1 LVSSKQVVA
10 GTQSGSTQHKQ
21 STQVVESYSASKQD
35 SSIISQRLNQ
45 SSAVAKAMNQ
55 SSTEQANITAVNN
68 DKFASSLRETN
79 QAQINQTK
87 DMSVIDHHRK
97 QSQNQKYSR
106 TESTGFDS
114 RANQGYESRTSI
126 SGYDSRAT
134 GSFDARAVAGY
145 GQTWTN
151 RQDFGASRQDQLS
164 LHSAAR
170 QEHSASRY
178 ESSMSTSGSRQEQ
191 SRGLGFSTKEHQHS
205 SSTSQQRS
213 YRATSKTLIGG
224 MDSIQPA
231 GGDSIQPARRKTWA
245 ESSILH
251 GSTSG
256 YAIGSSYAQDYHQH
270 QCPASKVYTQES
282 PYKYSRQDSSGHK
295 RFMPAN

>member
-1 LVSSKQVVA
+1 
-10 GTQSGSTQHKQ
+10 
-21 STQVVESYSASKQD
+21 
-35 SSIISQRLNQ
+35 
-45 SSAVAKAMNQ
+45 MNQ
-55 SSTEQANITAVNN
+55 SSTEQANIKAVNT

-79 QAQINQTK
+79 QAQIGQNK

-97 QSQNQKYSR
+97 QSQNQKNLR
-106 TESTGFDS
+106 TESTGFDN
-114 RANQGYESRTSI
+114 RVNQGYEARTSI
-126 SGYDSRAT
+126 SGYDSRASGT
-134 GSFDARAVAGY
+134 FDARAIAGY

-151 RQDFGASRQDQLS
+151 RQELGSSRQDQS
-164 LHSAAR
+164 SIHSAAR

-178 ESSMSTSGSRQEQ
+178 ESSMSTLGSRQEQ
-191 SRGLGFSTKEHQHS
+191 SKGIGWSSKEQHHS
-205 SSTSQQRS
+205 SSTAQQRS

-224 MDSIQPA
+224 TDTIQIG